1 MLKVGAG
8 SEDKIRRAHRGSR
21 EDKIRRAYRGQD
33 PPCGREALRWHPDKN
48 PGDTEAATVSFQQVQ
63 TAFVALQENDAESC
77 KENLREGLRR
87 GMQKRGYVP
96 GELRRKFAEM
106 DARTA
111 ALISADKEKREAES
125 EAFHEAF
132 EATLPLHP
140 NWKRVPSVTR
150 PGKIS
155 YRHLRTGVKQT
166 AFPMQEPTAEQIAQH
181 KSIKRAAAALASGR
195 PQAAARAAPAS
206 AGLASTAR
214 WPKWRWL
221 GRRDRADPEQ
231 VRL

>member
-1 MLKVGAG
+1 MRATEARDVLKVGAG
-8 SEDKIRRAHRGSR
+8 ASED
-21 EDKIRRAYRGQD
+21 EIRRAYR
-33 PPCGREALRWHPDKN
+33 REALRWHPDKN
-48 PGDTEAATVSFQQVQ
+48 PGDTEAATVSFQHVQ

-77 KENLREGLRR
+77 KENLRENLRR
-87 GMQKRGYVP
+87 AMQKRGAFSTQK

-106 DARTA
+106 DARFLA
-111 ALISADKEKREAES
+111 EAEKRKAES
-125 EAFHEAF
+125 EAFREAL
-132 EATLPLHP
+132 EATLPLPP

-181 KSIKRAAAALASGR
+181 KSMKRAAAALASGR

-206 AGLASTAR
+206 AGVASTAR
-214 WPKWRWL
+214 WPKYRWL

>member
-1 MLKVGAG
+1 MLKIGAG
-8 SEDKIRRAHRGSR
+8 ASED
-21 EDKIRRAYRGQD
+21 EIRRAYR
-33 PPCGREALRWHPDKN
+33 REALRWHPDKN
-48 PGDTEAATVSFQQVQ
+48 PGDTEAATVSFQHVQ

-77 KENLREGLRR
+77 KENLRESLGR
-87 GMQKRGYVP
+87 GMQKRGVTQK

-206 AGLASTAR
+206 AGVASTAR

>member
-1 MLKVGAG
+1 MLKIGAG
-8 SEDKIRRAHRGSR
+8 ASED
-21 EDKIRRAYRGQD
+21 EIRRAYR
-33 PPCGREALRWHPDKN
+33 REALRWHPDKN
-48 PGDTEAATVSFQQVQ
+48 PGDTEAATVSFQHVQ

-77 KENLREGLRR
+77 KENLRESLGR
-87 GMQKRGYVP
+87 GMQKRGVTQK

-106 DARTA
+106 DARFLA
-111 ALISADKEKREAES
+111 EEEKREAES

-206 AGLASTAR
+206 AGVASTAR